1 MDRKILK
8 DSRIHTG
15 WNDIPN
21 SFFMAE
27 KLREDHKNGFTGIPF
42 HFHQYYELY
51 YLLEGSCVHII
62 GKKKYTL
69 NPGDWILI
77 PFDVDHRVYYNSS
90 SHERILLRFTKDYI
104 PYSMLGKVNT
114 LLSNPLYIADDKH
127 KEYVYNIMT
136 RFVEEYENF
145 DIYSENICRNL
156 IYELLVLFLRKAPSD
171 YIAETADLITDNVIL
186 YIHKNYSKNITLD
199 ELAEDNVVSPS
210 YLSRKFKSVTG
221 MNISEYIRI
230 YRINQAKKML
240 VDTNDTISQISQK
253 CGFSDSNYFSYVFKL
268 KEGISPLKYRK
279 LYS

>member
-27 KLREDHKNGFTGIPF
+27 KLRVDYKNGFYGLPF

-104 PYSMLGKVNT
+104 PYSMLDKVNT
-114 LLSNPLYIADDKH
+114 ILSNPLYIADDKH

-136 RFVEEYENF
+136 RFVEEYENY

-171 YIAETADLITDNVIL
+171 YIAETQIFSLMTFLCFQVHNGLCAWSGFFANKCVSSKKGILPTDFRENLIN
-186 YIHKNYSKNITLD
+186 
-199 ELAEDNVVSPS
+199 
-210 YLSRKFKSVTG
+210 G
-221 MNISEYIRI
+221 GIRI
-230 YRINQAKKML
+230 
-240 VDTNDTISQISQK
+240 
-253 CGFSDSNYFSYVFKL
+253 
-268 KEGISPLKYRK
+268 
-279 LYS
+279 